1 MKLPGDF
8 HVHTCMRPVDDG
20 AEEMTPAAVA
30 AAMRSRS
37 FGAFGLSPH
46 FHFDSDFGAVCAF
59 LDAAREETRGILPMF
74 RGVETECIDAVGSL
88 PLSPEQARRLDY
100 VIAAPDHYNCTG
112 AVRPPKDRRGCL
124 LFHQK
129 FLIALAENPLVDVIS
144 HPWAALILLTCEGHL
159 PGYDRI
165 ESLDA
170 VPETWIAEFAAAA
183 RENRTAVEINGFFTG
198 IYLRRRGE
206 TGRSYGEAYRNFYRI
221 LAAAGVMLSP
231 GSDAHRLADL
241 AQIDDASGW
250 LEALNLPEAQI
261 WRPRKRA

>member
-1 MKLPGDF
+1 M
-8 HVHTCMRPVDDG
+8 
-20 AEEMTPAAVA
+20 
-30 AAMRSRS
+30 
-37 FGAFGLSPH
+37 
-46 FHFDSDFGAVCAF
+46 
-59 LDAAREETRGILPMF
+59 
-74 RGVETECIDAVGSL
+74 
-88 PLSPEQARRLDY
+88 
-100 VIAAPDHYNCTG
+100 
-112 AVRPPKDRRGCL
+112 
-124 LFHQK
+124 
-129 FLIALAENPLVDVIS
+129 
-144 HPWAALILLTCEGHL
+144 
-159 PGYDRI
+159 
-165 ESLDA
+165 
-170 VPETWIAEFAAAA
+170 PETWIAEFAAAA

>member
-1 MKLPGDF
+1 
-8 HVHTCMRPVDDG
+8 
-20 AEEMTPAAVA
+20 
-30 AAMRSRS
+30 
-37 FGAFGLSPH
+37 
-46 FHFDSDFGAVCAF
+46 
-59 LDAAREETRGILPMF
+59 MF
-74 RGVETECIDAVGSL
+74 RRVETECIDAVGSL

-112 AVRPPKDRRGCL
+112 VVRPPKDRRGCL

-129 FLIALAENPLVDVIS
+129 LLIALAENPLVDVIS

-170 VPETWIAEFAAAA
+170 VPETWIAEFAAVA
-183 RENRTAVEINGFFTG
+183 RENGPPSRSMVFSPAPICGAA
-198 IYLRRRGE
+198 GE